1 MDALLIGRKKMAGK
15 SVRSPLFG
23 DVLFSN
29 DYKVDKFVEQHPT
42 RSGEGATVVGDSLS
56 LFLFLIH
63 VEYIGVSS
71 FEIIAKCPTI
81 HMIYR
86 YLRWGQV
93 VHVHVLLINFL
104 VRRNIAHITVLGFT
118 DI

>member
-1 MDALLIGRKKMAGK
+1 MDALFIGRKKMAGK

-23 DVLFSN
+23 DILFSN
-29 DYKVDKFVEQHPT
+29 DYKEDKFVEQHAT
-42 RSGEGATVVGDSLS
+42 RSGERATVVGDSLS

-81 HMIYR
+81 HD
-86 YLRWGQV
+86 L
-93 VHVHVLLINFL
+93 
-104 VRRNIAHITVLGFT
+104 
-118 DI
+118 

>member
-42 RSGEGATVVGDSLS
+42 RSDEGATVVGDSLS

-63 VEYIGVSS
+63 VKYIGVSS

-81 HMIYR
+81 HTIYR
-86 YLRWGQV
+86 YLRRGQV

-104 VRRNIAHITVLGFT
+104 VRRNIAHVTVLGFT